1 MSLFIIEIFVGVL
14 CSTME
19 LDLTMN
25 ELQRQAYLSA
35 LGIENYAPRW
45 LLPSAPVS
53 LACVVPLF
61 DIPVA
66 IAETSPA
73 AFVAAAM
80 NSHSESNT
88 LAPNLL
94 TTIADLAEQKKALLA
109 VNAAEILQQLEE
121 KKAPVVQPF
130 SLTVYRPQPGFL
142 IIDSRNTTLALPTE
156 VLLNNLLRA
165 HFQNMQFALGEE
177 VLRWPMIENR
187 FVSRTEGDARNELQT
202 WLAVENEL
210 RPIHA
215 LWLMGESAARYW
227 LDPESDWSATCWT
240 IQPIKDSSLQALILP
255 SLNQLLQ
262 HPAQKSRLWA
272 CMP

>member
-1 MSLFIIEIFVGVL
+1 
-14 CSTME
+14 
-19 LDLTMN
+19 MN

-53 LACVVPLF
+53 LACVMPVF

-66 IAETSPA
+66 TVETSPA

-80 NSHSESNT
+80 NQHIGSNT
-88 LAPNLL
+88 PAPNLL
-94 TTIADLAEQKKALLA
+94 TAIADLAEQKKVPLA
-109 VNAAEILQQLEE
+109 VSAADILQQLEG

-142 IIDSRNTTLALPTE
+142 IIDSRNTKLALPTE

-165 HFQNMQFALGEE
+165 HFQKGQFALDEE

-187 FVSRTEGDARNELQT
+187 FVSRTEDDARNELQT

-210 RPIHA
+210 RTIHT

-227 LDPESDWSATCWT
+227 LDSGSDWLATCWT
-240 IQPIKDSSLQALILP
+240 MQPVKDSSLQALILP

-262 HPAQKSRLWA
+262 NPAQKSKLWA
-272 CMP
+272 CLP

>member
-1 MSLFIIEIFVGVL
+1 
-14 CSTME
+14 
-19 LDLTMN
+19 MN

-53 LACVVPLF
+53 PVCVMPVF
-61 DIPVA
+61 DIPPTTV
-66 IAETSPA
+66 ETSPTA
-73 AFVAAAM
+73 YVAAVM
-80 NSHSESNT
+80 NPHSGTNT
-88 LAPNLL
+88 PAPNLL
-94 TTIADLAEQKKALLA
+94 ATIADLAEQKKVPFA
-109 VNAAEILQQLEE
+109 VNAADILQQLEG
-121 KKAPVVQPF
+121 KKAPIVQPF

-142 IIDSRNTTLALPTE
+142 IIDSRNTKLALPTE

-165 HFQNMQFALGEE
+165 HFKTVQFALGEE

-187 FVSRTEGDARNELQT
+187 FVSRTEDDARNELQT

-210 RPIHA
+210 RPIHT

-227 LDPESDWSATCWT
+227 LDSGSDWSATCWT
-240 IQPIKDSSLQALILP
+240 MQPVKDSSLQALILP

-262 HPAQKSRLWA
+262 NPAQKSKLWA
-272 CMP
+272 CLP

>member
-1 MSLFIIEIFVGVL
+1 MPPKPIHNTTES
-14 CSTME
+14 
-19 LDLTMN
+19 DLVMN

-53 LACVVPLF
+53 VACVLPAF

-66 IAETSPA
+66 ATPVSLGAVAIETPI
-73 AFVAAAM
+73 
-80 NSHSESNT
+80 ESKPS
-88 LAPNLL
+88 APNVLA
-94 TTIADLAEQKKALLA
+94 TMADLGEQKKAPLA
-109 VNAAEILQQLEE
+109 INAAAILQQLEE

-130 SLTVYRPQPGFL
+130 SLSVYRPQPGFL
-142 IIDSRNTTLALPTE
+142 IIDSRNTKLALPTE

-165 HFQNMQFALGEE
+165 HLKAVQPALGEE

-187 FVSRTEGDARNELQT
+187 FVSRTEADARNELQT

-210 RPIHA
+210 RPIYS
-215 LWLMGESAARYW
+215 LWLMGENAVRYW
-227 LDPESDWSATCWT
+227 LDEESDWAAMCWT
-240 IQPIKDSSLQALILP
+240 IQPVKDMSLQALILP

-262 HPAQKSRLWA
+262 NPSQKSRLWA
-272 CMP
+272 CLP

>member
-1 MSLFIIEIFVGVL
+1 
-14 CSTME
+14 
-19 LDLTMN
+19 MN

-45 LLPSAPVS
+45 LLPSARVP
-53 LACVVPLF
+53 LACEMPVF
-61 DIPVA
+61 DIPAATV
-66 IAETSPA
+66 ETSPLG
-73 AFVAAAM
+73 FVAAAM
-80 NSHSESNT
+80 STHSERNT
-88 LAPNLL
+88 PAPNLL
-94 TTIADLAEQKKALLA
+94 TAIAGLADQKKVPLA
-109 VNAAEILQQLEE
+109 VNAADILQQLGV

-142 IIDSRNTTLALPTE
+142 IIDSRNTKLALPTE

-165 HFQNMQFALGEE
+165 YFQKMQFALGEE

-187 FVSRTEGDARNELQT
+187 FVSRTEDDARNELQT

-215 LWLMGESAARYW
+215 LWLMGESAALYW
-227 LDPESDWSATCWT
+227 LDPENDWSATCWT

-255 SLNQLLQ
+255 SLNHLLQ

-272 CMP
+272 CLP